1 MNNQLYL
8 PKLTPINKY
17 IIIISAVMFVVN
29 FLLSMSGGASLLNII
44 GLSASDIL
52 SGHVYKFLTYP
63 FGSRSLLELILNSL
77 MLWLMASEF
86 ETNWGQKRYIKFLLA
101 TVIGG
106 GLLYV
111 LVAAV
116 FFGQS
121 AVFDFELV
129 GLSGIVSA
137 MCLAYAIIFPD
148 RVFSFMMVIPVKA
161 KYFCFLLIIISLF
174 QGLSGPS
181 GVGAWGQL
189 GAILAAFIFM
199 LLTVNK
205 KGLLG
210 NFLGGSA
217 LSARNKSKKSNHLKL
232 VKDDEDKNPKY
243 WQ

>member
-17 IIIISAVMFVVN
+17 IIIISSVMFVVN
-29 FLLSMSGGASLLNII
+29 FLLSMAGSASLLNII

-52 SGHVYKFLTYP
+52 SGHIYKFVTYP

-86 ETNWGQKRYIKFLLA
+86 EISWGQKRYIKFLLS

-111 LVAAV
+111 LVAAIFFSQSPV
-116 FFGQS
+116 FN
-121 AVFDFELV
+121 FELV

-148 RVFSFMMVIPVKA
+148 RVFSFMMLIPVKA

-205 KGLLG
+205 NGFFGKFGKS
-210 NFLGGSA
+210 NA
-217 LSARNKSKKSNHLKL
+217 LSSRNKNKKSSHLKL
-232 VKDDEDKNPKY
+232 VKDDEDNNPKY